1 MPAFW
6 QSERRIVLLYLVRVR
21 VNTTSQPK
29 FTTQNLNSSCA
40 MTGTNDL
47 TVMDQLKAILVGLGI
62 PEDTIAPDTLIHA
75 HLGLDSVE
83 TVKLSLE
90 LKHQFDLDLKL
101 GTRKDLTVAEI
112 CQMVVAPLPA
122 RSA

>member
-1 MPAFW
+1 
-6 QSERRIVLLYLVRVR
+6 
-21 VNTTSQPK
+21 
-29 FTTQNLNSSCA
+29 
-40 MTGTNDL
+40 MTGNRTNNL
-47 TVMDQLKAILVGLGI
+47 TVMDTLKAILVGFGI
-62 PEDTIAPDTLIHA
+62 PEDTIAQDTLIHA

-90 LKHQFDLDLKL
+90 LKREFDLDLKL
-101 GTRKDLTVAEI
+101 GTRKDLTLAEI

>member
-1 MPAFW
+1 
-6 QSERRIVLLYLVRVR
+6 
-21 VNTTSQPK
+21 
-29 FTTQNLNSSCA
+29 
-40 MTGTNDL
+40 MTGNRTNNL
-47 TVMDQLKAILVGLGI
+47 TVMDTLKAILVGLGI
-62 PEDTIAPDTLIHA
+62 PEDAIGEDTLIHA

-90 LKHQFDLDLKL
+90 LKREFDLDLKL
-101 GTRKDLTVAEI
+101 GTRKDLTLAEI